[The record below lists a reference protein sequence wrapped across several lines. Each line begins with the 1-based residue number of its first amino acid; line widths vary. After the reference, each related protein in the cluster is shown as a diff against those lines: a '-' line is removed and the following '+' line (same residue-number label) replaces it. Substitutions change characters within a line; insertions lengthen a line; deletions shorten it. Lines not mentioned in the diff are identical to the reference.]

1 MTALPPEVAADLERR
16 VAELEQKL
24 QAALGERNDSIAREA
39 AIWAET
45 ARLYSEL
52 RVARDRQNATADIL
66 RTIATVSGDAGR
78 SLQQIAETTARLF
91 GAPSVSIQLAE
102 NGEWT
107 DTFRFGTSAERI
119 RSAVPLATIPVGGRN
134 LPGTVVAE
142 NRQVHIPDLDH
153 LDPAIADWP
162 GPPLARAAGTRT
174 MCGTPLRRE
183 GKAIGV
189 LVVYRDRH
197 APFTDDELALQQS
210 FADQAVIAIEN
221 ARLFNEVQARTN
233 DLSDSLQQQT
243 AVGDVLK
250 TISRSTFDLQPVLDT
265 LVATAARLCEAE
277 MAFIMR
283 REGDEY
289 RAGAAVGYSE
299 AYIEFLR
306 NHPLTVDR
314 GTVTGR
320 AVIEKRAVQI
330 ADVATDPEYTLHET
344 TSLAGQHTA
353 LGVPLLR
360 ENEPIG
366 TIVLARQRIEPFTQ
380 KQIDLVTTFADQA
393 VIAIEN
399 VRLFNETKEALEQQ
413 KASADI
419 LRAISSSVADTQ
431 PAFDK
436 ILDSC
441 KHLFGS
447 DETAV
452 LLVDDEGV
460 VTLGAYV
467 GKQHDAVAATF
478 PAPVDKSPAGHAIRE
493 RRVVHY
499 TDAAN
504 DAQLTRAV
512 RHVAQV
518 AGYEAMAYAPM
529 MWNERGIGAIGVS
542 RLKGAFS
549 DKELA
554 LLQTFA
560 DQAAIAIQNARL
572 FNETREALE
581 RQTATAEIL
590 KVIARSPSDTT
601 PVFEAIASSAKR
613 LLGGFSTAVFR
624 FLDGTVHL
632 AAFTPTH
639 PAADAALKADFPQP
653 VENFEAFR
661 LAQDGKPFPIPD
673 TEEVPHAPLREIA
686 RLHGFRSML
695 WVPMVNGGVTI
706 GVISVTRAQPGAFA
720 SHHVQLLQTFADQ
733 AVIAIENTRLFN
745 ETREALERQTATADI
760 LKVIASSPSDVQPV
774 FDAIAASANRLLGG
788 FSSTVFRFID
798 GMAHLKA
805 FTPTTPEADEI
816 CARLPQHAVCSTDE
830 QGRVNRI
837 HCGHAG
843 SARHLRQ
850 PPCAAAKN
858 LCRPGRHRHVRR
870 GTGQDA
876 RSHGIAPA
884 ANRDRR
890 RAQGHQPLGV

>member
-1 MTALPPEVAADLERR
+1 MIPSRGRPRFGPRPPGCTASCALRAIARTRPPTSCARSPPYREMPGARCSRSLRPPRGCSAPPVSPSCLPKTASGPTHSVSAPARSGFVRPCRWQQSRSEGGICPARWLPRTARSTSRTSIISIPRSLTGPAHRSPARREPAPCAAPRSGARARRSAFWSSTATGTRHLPMMSWHFSKALPIRR
-16 VAELEQKL
+16 
-24 QAALGERNDSIAREA
+24 S
-39 AIWAET
+39 
-45 ARLYSEL
+45 S
-52 RVARDRQNATADIL
+52 
-66 RTIATVSGDAGR
+66 
-78 SLQQIAETTARLF
+78 
-91 GAPSVSIQLAE
+91 
-102 NGEWT
+102 
-107 DTFRFGTSAERI
+107 
-119 RSAVPLATIPVGGRN
+119 
-134 LPGTVVAE
+134 
-142 NRQVHIPDLDH
+142 H
-153 LDPAIADWP
+153 
-162 GPPLARAAGTRT
+162 
-174 MCGTPLRRE
+174 
-183 GKAIGV
+183 
-189 LVVYRDRH
+189 
-197 APFTDDELALQQS
+197 
-210 FADQAVIAIEN
+210 IEN

-399 VRLFNETKEALEQQ
+399 VRLFNETREALEQQ

-452 LLVDDEGV
+452 LLVDDEGL

-572 FNETREALE
+572 FNE
-581 RQTATAEIL
+581 
-590 KVIARSPSDTT
+590 V
-601 PVFEAIASSAKR
+601 
-613 LLGGFSTAVFR
+613 
-624 FLDGTVHL
+624 
-632 AAFTPTH
+632 
-639 PAADAALKADFPQP
+639 
-653 VENFEAFR
+653 
-661 LAQDGKPFPIPD
+661 
-673 TEEVPHAPLREIA
+673 
-686 RLHGFRSML
+686 
-695 WVPMVNGGVTI
+695 
-706 GVISVTRAQPGAFA
+706 
-720 SHHVQLLQTFADQ
+720 
-733 AVIAIENTRLFN
+733 
-745 ETREALERQTATADI
+745 
-760 LKVIASSPSDVQPV
+760 
-774 FDAIAASANRLLGG
+774 
-788 FSSTVFRFID
+788 
-798 GMAHLKA
+798 
-805 FTPTTPEADEI
+805 
-816 CARLPQHAVCSTDE
+816 
-830 QGRVNRI
+830 
-837 HCGHAG
+837 
-843 SARHLRQ
+843 
-850 PPCAAAKN
+850 
-858 LCRPGRHRHVRR
+858 
-870 GTGQDA
+870 
-876 RSHGIAPA
+876 
-884 ANRDRR
+884 
-890 RAQGHQPLGV
+890 

>member
-91 GAPSVSIQLAE
+91 GAPSVSIMLAE

-344 TSLAGQHTA
+344 TSLAGQRTA

-399 VRLFNETKEALEQQ
+399 VRLFNETREALEQQ
-413 KASADI
+413 KAS
-419 LRAISSSVADTQ
+419 
-431 PAFDK
+431 
-436 ILDSC
+436 
-441 KHLFGS
+441 
-447 DETAV
+447 
-452 LLVDDEGV
+452 
-460 VTLGAYV
+460 
-467 GKQHDAVAATF
+467 
-478 PAPVDKSPAGHAIRE
+478 
-493 RRVVHY
+493 
-499 TDAAN
+499 
-504 DAQLTRAV
+504 
-512 RHVAQV
+512 
-518 AGYEAMAYAPM
+518 
-529 MWNERGIGAIGVS
+529 
-542 RLKGAFS
+542 
-549 DKELA
+549 
-554 LLQTFA
+554 
-560 DQAAIAIQNARL
+560 
-572 FNETREALE
+572 
-581 RQTATAEIL
+581 
-590 KVIARSPSDTT
+590 
-601 PVFEAIASSAKR
+601 
-613 LLGGFSTAVFR
+613 
-624 FLDGTVHL
+624 
-632 AAFTPTH
+632 
-639 PAADAALKADFPQP
+639 
-653 VENFEAFR
+653 
-661 LAQDGKPFPIPD
+661 
-673 TEEVPHAPLREIA
+673 
-686 RLHGFRSML
+686 
-695 WVPMVNGGVTI
+695 
-706 GVISVTRAQPGAFA
+706 
-720 SHHVQLLQTFADQ
+720 
-733 AVIAIENTRLFN
+733 
-745 ETREALERQTATADI
+745 ADI

-774 FDAIAASANRLLGG
+774 FEAIATSANRLIGG
-788 FSSTVFRFID
+788 HSTAVLRFIGD
-798 GMAHLKA
+798 ALHLAA
-805 FTPTTPEADEI
+805 FTPTNAAADEALKATFPRPIAEFPPFLLVRDGETVQFADTESEDVPGVNRELARLRGYRSMLFTPLMSGVTQIGLISVTRKEPGKFAEHHIQLVRTFADQAVIAIENVRLFDQVQAKTRDLTEALTYQTGSGNILRVIASSPTDVEPVLKAIVESACELCEADDAVVTLKEGSDLLFQ
-816 CARLPQHAVCSTDE
+816 AQH
-830 QGRVNRI
+830 
-837 HCGHAG
+837 G
-843 SARHLRQ
+843 SIPVVWDRQ
-850 PPCAAAKN
+850 PIN
-858 LCRPGRHRHVRR
+858 
-870 GTGQDA
+870 
-876 RSHGIAPA
+876 
-884 ANRDRR
+884 
-890 RAQGHQPLGV
+890 